1 MNELA
6 ELTAINLFRRRLLRA
21 GVVLPLL
28 TLASCQLPGSGP
40 PPREFRVTPKTTFDE
55 NLPQVEWALVVDRP
69 SSDPSF
75 DTTRIA
81 RTSGVE
87 VQYYADARWV
97 DRPPAMIE
105 PQIIQSFR
113 NSGAIK
119 VVAGRRSDVRP
130 DYMLQTTITAFQSQP
145 RDSEPPEA
153 RVVLDASLMAM
164 PKRQVV
170 GTTEIGRSV
179 TAQAATLDAIA
190 AAFDDALGKVL
201 KRLVEWTLVTGQA
214 ARGTG

>member
-1 MNELA
+1 MTERA
-6 ELTAINLFRRRLLRA
+6 AITLFRRQLLRA
-21 GVVLPLL
+21 GAVLPLL
-28 TLASCQLPGSGP
+28 TIASCQLPGSGP
-40 PPREFRVTPKTTFDE
+40 APREFRVTPKTTFDE
-55 NLPQVEWALVVDRP
+55 NLPQVDWALVVDRP

-87 VQYYADARWV
+87 VQYYADASWV

-105 PQIIQSFR
+105 PMMIQSFR

-130 DYMLQTTITAFQSQP
+130 NFMLQTTITAFQSQLI
-145 RDSEPPEA
+145 DSGRSEA
-153 RVVLDASLMAM
+153 RVVISASLMAM

-179 TAQAATLDAIA
+179 PAQAATLDAIA

-214 ARGTG
+214 ARGTS

>member
-1 MNELA
+1 MTERA
-6 ELTAINLFRRRLLRA
+6 AITLFRRQLLRA
-21 GVVLPLL
+21 GAVLPLL
-28 TLASCQLPGSGP
+28 TIASCQLPGSGP
-40 PPREFRVTPKTTFDE
+40 APREFRVTPKTTFDE
-55 NLPQVEWALVVDRP
+55 NLPQVDWALVVDRP

-87 VQYYADARWV
+87 VQYYADASWV

-105 PQIIQSFR
+105 PMIIQSFR

-130 DYMLQTTITAFQSQP
+130 NFMLQTTITAFQSQLI
-145 RDSEPPEA
+145 DSGRSEA
-153 RVVLDASLMAM
+153 RVVISASLMAM

-170 GTTEIGRSV
+170 GTTEIGRTV
-179 TAQAATLDAIA
+179 PAQAATLDAIA

-214 ARGTG
+214 ARGTS